1 MDDKGKIVGHADID
15 EGLALE
21 IWTKGRMPRLVLANK
36 VKNTKKMIHLAWVEK
51 RDRKLSINGPKRGET
66 LNYTVEGF
74 GPAIQKI
81 LIQYVIATK
90 FQVKLLKFFVDL
102 EKVVHTPELITDKKD
117 LALLS
122 EDKRCALWLADC
134 TGPDKKEGVFQPF
147 FPYNEAEAA
156 ALNGER
162 LRIVNGGSRGPDALA
177 KAGVMETLKKAN
189 PRRWLDPI
197 RVGAA
202 AMLLGFSFCEAD
214 GSEFS
219 DKVCW
224 EEKKPGPAPSAMNR
238 PTSGMKQ
245 PVRLSAFSLHDSK
258 IKGFGHK
265 LTAYIRHFDA
275 VDQIET
281 RTEFDSDK
289 ALEAEGYSKSRRFDF
304 QPGSIGDV
312 AYRVTWYEN
321 EETGRMA
328 LGCVPKSVTSRHKD
342 ELIYTLPKALY
353 DASVKMDTMS
363 ENMDDFFTM
372 TQLVWAKQFKLWYDS
387 VAFYVRPFSGLSDS
401 KKPAAPGQAAPAKP
415 GA

>member
-224 EEKKPGPAPSAMNR
+224 EEKKPTPPAAMSS
-238 PTSGMKQ
+238 SGMKQ
-245 PVRLSAFSLHDSK
+245 PVRLGAFSLHDSK
-258 IKGFGHK
+258 IKGLGHK
-265 LTAYIRHFDA
+265 ITAYIRHFDA
-275 VDQIET
+275 AEQIEE
-281 RTEFDSDK
+281 RTEFDSEK
-289 ALEAEGYSKSRRFDF
+289 ALEAAGYSKTRRFDF
-304 QPGSIGDV
+304 QPGTIGDV
-312 AYRVTWYEN
+312 PYRVTWFEN

-328 LGCVPKSVTSRHKD
+328 LGCIPQAATARHKD
-342 ELIYTLPKALY
+342 ELVYTLPKALY
-353 DASVKMDTMS
+353 DEAVKMDTMS
-363 ENMDDFFTM
+363 ENLDDFFTM
-372 TQLVWAKQFKLWYDS
+372 TQLVWARQFKTWYDN

-401 KKPAAPGQAAPAKP
+401 KSAAAASAAK
-415 GA
+415 